1 MVQAS
6 LMMIVIYSHHIF
18 IVQATGKLLFSLS
31 TVDKMFGRRNNAS
44 PKIYVWKKWTI
55 LKKDWIAQNVTNF
68 LTSAFEDH

>member
-1 MVQAS
+1 
-6 LMMIVIYSHHIF
+6 MMIVIYSHHIF
-18 IVQATGKLLFSLS
+18 IVQATGKLSLFTLS
-31 TVDKMFGRRNNAS
+31 TVDEMFGRRNDAS